1 MRKGNI
7 GVAPEGLPFLFLLAL
22 TALAFA
28 ALRFW
33 PLALVFLV
41 LTWFSGHFFRDPER
55 VVPSEDDIAVSPAD
69 GRVIRV
75 EPKADPIT
83 GEVRPCISIFMNV
96 FNVHVNRSP
105 VAGRVEA
112 IRYFPGKFF
121 NAALDKASTDN
132 ERCAYLVRDEGGRSW
147 VMVQVAGLIARQ
159 DSHRYL
165 IMQEEKPVR
174 RGVYILPNLFT
185 TASLFTGF
193 LAMLLAVQGN
203 IEGSAL
209 AILFS
214 ALMDGLDGKVARL
227 TNTASEFGIQYD
239 SLADLVAF
247 GVAPA
252 FTSWMWVLEG
262 YGKLGIGV
270 AFLYVACTALRLA
283 RFNVCV
289 TTVSK
294 KFFVGLPCPAAGC
307 AVAMFILFSSYL
319 PSWLEART
327 PFLGLVVTFVMALLM
342 VSRVRYFSF
351 KEYGFLK
358 THAFSSM
365 ISALLVFVLIL
376 SQPVVFG
383 FLLGAIY
390 LLSGPIYTYIILPRR
405 NRQLLGSLTQN

>member
-1 MRKGNI
+1 
-7 GVAPEGLPFLFLLAL
+7 
-22 TALAFA
+22 
-28 ALRFW
+28 
-33 PLALVFLV
+33 
-41 LTWFSGHFFRDPER
+41 
-55 VVPSEDDIAVSPAD
+55 
-69 GRVIRV
+69 
-75 EPKADPIT
+75 
-83 GEVRPCISIFMNV
+83 
-96 FNVHVNRSP
+96 
-105 VAGRVEA
+105 
-112 IRYFPGKFF
+112 
-121 NAALDKASTDN
+121 
-132 ERCAYLVRDEGGRSW
+132 
-147 VMVQVAGLIARQ
+147 
-159 DSHRYL
+159 
-165 IMQEEKPVR
+165 MQEEKPVR

-252 FTSWMWVLEG
+252 FTSWMW
-262 YGKLGIGV
+262 V

>member
-1 MRKGNI
+1 
-7 GVAPEGLPFLFLLAL
+7 
-22 TALAFA
+22 
-28 ALRFW
+28 
-33 PLALVFLV
+33 
-41 LTWFSGHFFRDPER
+41 
-55 VVPSEDDIAVSPAD
+55 
-69 GRVIRV
+69 
-75 EPKADPIT
+75 
-83 GEVRPCISIFMNV
+83 
-96 FNVHVNRSP
+96 
-105 VAGRVEA
+105 
-112 IRYFPGKFF
+112 
-121 NAALDKASTDN
+121 
-132 ERCAYLVRDEGGRSW
+132 
-147 VMVQVAGLIARQ
+147 
-159 DSHRYL
+159 
-165 IMQEEKPVR
+165 MQEEKPVR

-252 FTSWMWVLEG
+252 FTSWMWVLERLRQARHRRG
-262 YGKLGIGV
+262 LPLCGLHSPAPG
-270 AFLYVACTALRLA
+270 AFQRLRHHGEQEVLRRA
-283 RFNVCV
+283 
-289 TTVSK
+289 
-294 KFFVGLPCPAAGC
+294 PCPAAGC

>member
-1 MRKGNI
+1 
-7 GVAPEGLPFLFLLAL
+7 
-22 TALAFA
+22 
-28 ALRFW
+28 
-33 PLALVFLV
+33 
-41 LTWFSGHFFRDPER
+41 
-55 VVPSEDDIAVSPAD
+55 
-69 GRVIRV
+69 
-75 EPKADPIT
+75 
-83 GEVRPCISIFMNV
+83 
-96 FNVHVNRSP
+96 
-105 VAGRVEA
+105 
-112 IRYFPGKFF
+112 
-121 NAALDKASTDN
+121 
-132 ERCAYLVRDEGGRSW
+132 
-147 VMVQVAGLIARQ
+147 
-159 DSHRYL
+159 
-165 IMQEEKPVR
+165 
-174 RGVYILPNLFT
+174 
-185 TASLFTGF
+185 
-193 LAMLLAVQGN
+193 
-203 IEGSAL
+203 
-209 AILFS
+209 
-214 ALMDGLDGKVARL
+214 MDGLDGKVARL

-390 LLSGPIYTYIILPRR
+390 LLSGPHLHLHHSAPPQPAAPREPYAELTVDGALIQGR
-405 NRQLLGSLTQN
+405 EGNLIRAVPCPSLLHMRSFSRKTAIKPYS

>member
-1 MRKGNI
+1 
-7 GVAPEGLPFLFLLAL
+7 
-22 TALAFA
+22 
-28 ALRFW
+28 
-33 PLALVFLV
+33 
-41 LTWFSGHFFRDPER
+41 
-55 VVPSEDDIAVSPAD
+55 
-69 GRVIRV
+69 
-75 EPKADPIT
+75 
-83 GEVRPCISIFMNV
+83 
-96 FNVHVNRSP
+96 
-105 VAGRVEA
+105 
-112 IRYFPGKFF
+112 
-121 NAALDKASTDN
+121 
-132 ERCAYLVRDEGGRSW
+132 
-147 VMVQVAGLIARQ
+147 
-159 DSHRYL
+159 
-165 IMQEEKPVR
+165 MQEQKPVR

-270 AFLYVACTALRLA
+270 AFLYVACTAL
-283 RFNVCV
+283 
-289 TTVSK
+289 
-294 KFFVGLPCPAAGC
+294 
-307 AVAMFILFSSYL
+307 
-319 PSWLEART
+319 
-327 PFLGLVVTFVMALLM
+327 
-342 VSRVRYFSF
+342 
-351 KEYGFLK
+351 
-358 THAFSSM
+358 
-365 ISALLVFVLIL
+365 IL

>member
-1 MRKGNI
+1 
-7 GVAPEGLPFLFLLAL
+7 
-22 TALAFA
+22 
-28 ALRFW
+28 
-33 PLALVFLV
+33 
-41 LTWFSGHFFRDPER
+41 
-55 VVPSEDDIAVSPAD
+55 
-69 GRVIRV
+69 
-75 EPKADPIT
+75 
-83 GEVRPCISIFMNV
+83 
-96 FNVHVNRSP
+96 
-105 VAGRVEA
+105 
-112 IRYFPGKFF
+112 
-121 NAALDKASTDN
+121 
-132 ERCAYLVRDEGGRSW
+132 
-147 VMVQVAGLIARQ
+147 
-159 DSHRYL
+159 
-165 IMQEEKPVR
+165 MQEEKPVR

-294 KFFVGLPCPAAGC
+294 KFFVG
-307 AVAMFILFSSYL
+307 MFILFSSYL

>member
-1 MRKGNI
+1 
-7 GVAPEGLPFLFLLAL
+7 
-22 TALAFA
+22 
-28 ALRFW
+28 
-33 PLALVFLV
+33 
-41 LTWFSGHFFRDPER
+41 
-55 VVPSEDDIAVSPAD
+55 
-69 GRVIRV
+69 
-75 EPKADPIT
+75 
-83 GEVRPCISIFMNV
+83 
-96 FNVHVNRSP
+96 
-105 VAGRVEA
+105 
-112 IRYFPGKFF
+112 
-121 NAALDKASTDN
+121 
-132 ERCAYLVRDEGGRSW
+132 
-147 VMVQVAGLIARQ
+147 
-159 DSHRYL
+159 
-165 IMQEEKPVR
+165 MQEEKPVR

-262 YGKLGIGV
+262 
-270 AFLYVACTALRLA
+270 TALRLA

>member
-1 MRKGNI
+1 
-7 GVAPEGLPFLFLLAL
+7 
-22 TALAFA
+22 
-28 ALRFW
+28 
-33 PLALVFLV
+33 
-41 LTWFSGHFFRDPER
+41 
-55 VVPSEDDIAVSPAD
+55 
-69 GRVIRV
+69 
-75 EPKADPIT
+75 
-83 GEVRPCISIFMNV
+83 
-96 FNVHVNRSP
+96 
-105 VAGRVEA
+105 
-112 IRYFPGKFF
+112 
-121 NAALDKASTDN
+121 
-132 ERCAYLVRDEGGRSW
+132 
-147 VMVQVAGLIARQ
+147 
-159 DSHRYL
+159 
-165 IMQEEKPVR
+165 MQEEKPVR

-214 ALMDGLDGKVARL
+214 ALMDGMDGKVARL

-270 AFLYVACTALRLA
+270 AFLYVACTALRL
-283 RFNVCV
+283 
-289 TTVSK
+289 
-294 KFFVGLPCPAAGC
+294 AAGC